1 MKMFT
6 LVLVRHGESVMNK
19 ENRFCGW
26 IDVDLSSNGESE
38 AISAAESLKAANIQ
52 FGHVFTSV
60 LKRAIQTSK
69 LILEGIKQENTPST
83 STWRLNERHYGSLQG
98 LNKAE
103 VAEQYGEEQVKLWR
117 RSYDIPPPPC
127 DLTSEYFPGNDP
139 KYSKIPADEI
149 PNGESLKMT
158 QKRVLPFWNEKIVP
172 ELKKGTPVL
181 VVAHG
186 NSLRSLIQYLEGLT
200 EDEILEF
207 NLPTAVPVVYGLDE
221 NLKVCSKTYLMDE
234 DELKAKM
241 ASTSSVA
248 NKKN

>member
-1 MKMFT
+1 MLT

-26 IDVDLSSNGESE
+26 IDVDLSPNGELE
-38 AISAAESLKAANIQ
+38 AISAAESLKSAGIQ

-69 LILEGIKQENTPST
+69 FILEKIGQADLPST
-83 STWRLNERHYGSLQG
+83 SSWRLNERHYGSLQG

-103 VAEQYGEEQVKLWR
+103 VAEKYGEEQVKLWR

-127 DLTSEYFPGNDP
+127 DVTSEYFPGNDLR
-139 KYSKIPADEI
+139 YSEIPADEI
-149 PNGESLKMT
+149 PNGESLKLT
-158 QKRVLPFWNEKIVP
+158 QKRVLPFWNERIVP
-172 ELKKGTPVL
+172 ELKHGAPVL

-186 NSLRSLIQYLEGLT
+186 NSLRSLIQYLEALT
-200 EDEILEF
+200 EEEILEF
-207 NLPTAVPVVYGLDE
+207 NLPTAVPVVYELDE
-221 NLKVCSKTYLMDE
+221 SLKVCSKRYLMNE
-234 DELKAKM
+234 EELKAKM
-241 ASTSSVA
+241 ASTSSVS